1 MSPTKA
7 TRQAQQCKCNCEQNE
22 GSKERLH
29 RRFRSNQ
36 FLYWK
41 PAIANVF
48 HERPSPC
55 VSPANSSS
63 VCSISVSYLYR
74 WGFNTLRTACAQ
86 ALLQSQYRMKTSK
99 VNEYA
104 GTLLPVS
111 QKQTAC
117 FVRSIPGRSSHNAA
131 ANASCVIPC
140 WSLLVLVILEILS
153 ATCTPCTCFLLLYKF
168 LVSMSSGFTK
178 LDYISYN

>member
-1 MSPTKA
+1 MSPTKSEC
-7 TRQAQQCKCNCEQNE
+7 QAQQCKSNCKQYE
-22 GSKERLH
+22 GSKERLN

-36 FLYWK
+36 FLCWT
-41 PAIANVF
+41 PAVANVF
-48 HERPSPC
+48 HERPCLCGS
-55 VSPANSSS
+55 SANSSS

-74 WGFNTLRTACAQ
+74 CGFNTLRTACAQ

-153 ATCTPCTCFLLLYKF
+153 ATCTPLS
-168 LVSMSSGFTK
+168 VSVIVTVSDVFVK
-178 LDYISYN
+178 WFN